1 MKVFLAILILLWT
14 CAILLA
20 PGSALAQT
28 KVAAPRLPLTGDVGA
43 DIEAAKVRQQAQAGG
58 IQTRSSLSTDNPLA
72 KPLQD
77 LATFISSDATAAIA
91 LSTAIPE
98 LQDPNGGACWVGFEI
113 AAKVFTAHP
122 VPLTLHAMTDVE
134 ALRLLIMAS
143 NKLCANAA
151 CTVVFADLA
160 NVAQTASPVPLP
172 IPSLQQLCS
181 RIAQISPPIP
191 GLPAIV
197 APVDI
202 VPPVAPAPK
211 P

>member
-1 MKVFLAILILLWT
+1 MIRAFVLTAVL
-14 CAILLA
+14 LLA
-20 PGSALAQT
+20 WPALAQQRG
-28 KVAAPRLPLTGDVGA
+28 APVPRPAPQADPVFTGDIVK
-43 DIEAAKVRQQAQAGG
+43 DTQAAKARLAG
-58 IQTRSSLSTDNPLA
+58 QSTTSALSTSNPLS

-77 LATFISSDATAAIA
+77 LAAFISSDASAAIA

-98 LQDPNGGACWVGFEI
+98 LQDPNGGACWVGFET

-122 VPLTLHAMTDVE
+122 VPLTLQAMTDVE

-181 RIAQISPPIP
+181 KIAQISPPIP
-191 GLPAIV
+191 GLPAIS
-197 APVDI
+197 APVE
-202 VPPVAPAPK
+202 APK